1 MREYQN
7 TIQSLNAMVDDGIVP
22 GISWA
27 IFEGKTTLKNVD
39 RSGSAAAKQ
48 RTTDRW
54 HAL

>member
-27 IFEGKTTLKNVD
+27 IFEGKTTLQTKN
-39 RSGSAAAKQ
+39 
-48 RTTDRW
+48 
-54 HAL
+54 H